1 MKYVAIFRDL
11 NLGQHGS
18 PSSSELL
25 EAFGGPEV
33 ATNFQTN
40 GTVVFETTDLES
52 TKNLVKTRLT
62 ESGYL
67 QSFSVLTLEEM
78 AEFSVQAPQ
87 VDPAENVYRVMASF
101 FEAPEEPT
109 LTLPLRSK
117 NNLVEVRSISSNHAW
132 SLIWKPKSS
141 VGNVTGLL
149 EEHLGVPVTSLTAS
163 TVGRLVKKFS
173 DSV

>member
-1 MKYVAIFRDL
+1 MKYVALFRNL
-11 NLGQHGS
+11 NLGQKGS
-18 PSSSELL
+18 PSSGELL
-25 EAFGGPEV
+25 DAFGGPEV

-52 TKNLVKTRLT
+52 TKNLVKTRLA

-78 AEFSVQAPQ
+78 AEFAAQAPQ
-87 VDPAENVYRVMASF
+87 VDPAGNVYRVMASF
-101 FEAPEEPT
+101 FDAPEEPQIA
-109 LTLPLRSK
+109 LPLRSK
-117 NNLVEVRSISSNHAW
+117 NNLVEVRSISRNHAW
-132 SLIWKPKSS
+132 SLTWKPNSS

-149 EEHLGVPVTSLTAS
+149 EEHLGVPVTSRTAS

-173 DSV
+173 DS